1 VDCRDRRY
9 CKTYFAVDNR
19 LYAFVQF
26 DRPKIENHLL
36 TPESMKKRKSGFTLS
51 GKNLAAE
58 NRIFLYVATR
68 FFLRYNEKNG
78 GRKQMK
84 ILLTAIN
91 AKYIHSNLAVYNL
104 RAYAA
109 HYAKGMAD
117 SDTVEI
123 GEYTINNQ
131 MEDILEGIYKAKP
144 DVLMFSCYIWNIA
157 FVEEL
162 AEEFH
167 KLRPEVPVWVGGP
180 EVSYETESFLREH
193 PQITGVMIGEGE
205 KTFCELAEYYAGES
219 RRDKEKQKIQETQRT
234 GEGKSTEERSKP
246 GEIPGIAYRN
256 GDEIIFTAPREMLDL
271 SDIPFCYDKAGDFKN
286 RIIYYESSRGC
297 PFSCSYCL
305 SSIDKRLRFRNLDL
319 VKKEL
324 AFFLEQKVPQV
335 KFVDRTFN
343 CKKDHAMAIWK
354 FIAEHDNGVTNFHFE
369 IAADLITEEE
379 LELLNTLRPGLVQ
392 LEIGVQS
399 TNPQT
404 IEAIHRKMDFGKV
417 TEIVNRIA
425 KGRNIHQHLDLI
437 AGLPYEDYAS
447 FRRSFADVYA
457 LRPQQLQL
465 GFLKVL
471 RGSFMYE
478 HTKEYDCHY
487 QEREP
492 YEVLYTKWLP
502 YDDVLKLKDVEEMV
516 EVYYNSGQFV
526 HTLPMIERL
535 YENPFDFF
543 QELGDFYRAK
553 GYSEAAHNRIQ
564 RYEILLEFLR
574 DEKQQDEAFF
584 RQMMV
589 LDLYARENMKTRPHF
604 AKDPSEWKNES
615 RDFYQKEAET
625 RTLLPSYTTYDWK
638 QLQRMTHVEVFDYD
652 VLGNGEKAR
661 TVLLFDYQKRDP
673 LTGNAEMIDCSEL
686 FYA

>member
-1 VDCRDRRY
+1 MDCRDRRY

-51 GKNLAAE
+51 GKNLAAG

-205 KTFCELAEYYAGES
+205 KTFCELAEYYAGKS

-305 SSIDKRLRFRNLDL
+305 SS
-319 VKKEL
+319 
-324 AFFLEQKVPQV
+324 
-335 KFVDRTFN
+335 
-343 CKKDHAMAIWK
+343 
-354 FIAEHDNGVTNFHFE
+354 
-369 IAADLITEEE
+369 
-379 LELLNTLRPGLVQ
+379 
-392 LEIGVQS
+392 
-399 TNPQT
+399 
-404 IEAIHRKMDFGKV
+404 
-417 TEIVNRIA
+417 
-425 KGRNIHQHLDLI
+425 
-437 AGLPYEDYAS
+437 
-447 FRRSFADVYA
+447 
-457 LRPQQLQL
+457 
-465 GFLKVL
+465 
-471 RGSFMYE
+471 
-478 HTKEYDCHY
+478 
-487 QEREP
+487 
-492 YEVLYTKWLP
+492 
-502 YDDVLKLKDVEEMV
+502 VE
-516 EVYYNSGQFV
+516 
-526 HTLPMIERL
+526 
-535 YENPFDFF
+535 
-543 QELGDFYRAK
+543 
-553 GYSEAAHNRIQ
+553 
-564 RYEILLEFLR
+564 
-574 DEKQQDEAFF
+574 
-584 RQMMV
+584 
-589 LDLYARENMKTRPHF
+589 
-604 AKDPSEWKNES
+604 
-615 RDFYQKEAET
+615 
-625 RTLLPSYTTYDWK
+625 
-638 QLQRMTHVEVFDYD
+638 
-652 VLGNGEKAR
+652 
-661 TVLLFDYQKRDP
+661 
-673 LTGNAEMIDCSEL
+673 
-686 FYA
+686 

>member
-1 VDCRDRRY
+1 MDCRDRRY

-205 KTFCELAEYYAGES
+205 KTFCELAEYYAGKS

-305 SSIDKRLRFRNLDL
+305 SSIDIKIND
-319 VKKEL
+319 
-324 AFFLEQKVPQV
+324 
-335 KFVDRTFN
+335 
-343 CKKDHAMAIWK
+343 
-354 FIAEHDNGVTNFHFE
+354 
-369 IAADLITEEE
+369 
-379 LELLNTLRPGLVQ
+379 TLRKSNQRTSTLLSNNDSSRHLIHQTDFNPPFAWFHLGIFGYQRYDRIRKLHLTTVSCQ
-392 LEIGVQS
+392 LNPRIGS
-399 TNPQT
+399 
-404 IEAIHRKMDFGKV
+404 FGKPRV
-417 TEIVNRIA
+417 
-425 KGRNIHQHLDLI
+425 
-437 AGLPYEDYAS
+437 
-447 FRRSFADVYA
+447 RRS
-457 LRPQQLQL
+457 
-465 GFLKVL
+465 
-471 RGSFMYE
+471 
-478 HTKEYDCHY
+478 
-487 QEREP
+487 
-492 YEVLYTKWLP
+492 
-502 YDDVLKLKDVEEMV
+502 
-516 EVYYNSGQFV
+516 
-526 HTLPMIERL
+526 
-535 YENPFDFF
+535 
-543 QELGDFYRAK
+543 
-553 GYSEAAHNRIQ
+553 
-564 RYEILLEFLR
+564 
-574 DEKQQDEAFF
+574 
-584 RQMMV
+584 
-589 LDLYARENMKTRPHF
+589 
-604 AKDPSEWKNES
+604 
-615 RDFYQKEAET
+615 
-625 RTLLPSYTTYDWK
+625 
-638 QLQRMTHVEVFDYD
+638 
-652 VLGNGEKAR
+652 
-661 TVLLFDYQKRDP
+661 
-673 LTGNAEMIDCSEL
+673 
-686 FYA
+686 

>member
-1 VDCRDRRY
+1 MDCRDRRY

-26 DRPKIENHLL
+26 DRPKIENHFL

-219 RRDKEKQKIQETQRT
+219 RRDKEKQKIQETQIT

-305 SSIDKRLRFRNLDL
+305 SSVEKQLRFRDAEL

-324 AFFLEQKVPQV
+324 QFFIDREVPQV

-343 CKKDHAMAIWK
+343 CNHAHAREIWSYIK
-354 FIAEHDNGVTNFHFE
+354 EHDNGITNFHFE
-369 IAADLITEEE
+369 ISADLLREEE
-379 LELLNTLRPGLVQ
+379 LALIGTMRPGLIQ
-392 LEIGVQS
+392 LRSVCSRRTG
-399 TNPQT
+399 
-404 IEAIHRKMDFGKV
+404 
-417 TEIVNRIA
+417 
-425 KGRNIHQHLDLI
+425 
-437 AGLPYEDYAS
+437 
-447 FRRSFADVYA
+447 RRS
-457 LRPQQLQL
+457 
-465 GFLKVL
+465 
-471 RGSFMYE
+471 
-478 HTKEYDCHY
+478 
-487 QEREP
+487 ERSTAP
-492 YEVLYTKWLP
+492 
-502 YDDVLKLKDVEEMV
+502 
-516 EVYYNSGQFV
+516 
-526 HTLPMIERL
+526 
-535 YENPFDFF
+535 
-543 QELGDFYRAK
+543 
-553 GYSEAAHNRIQ
+553 
-564 RYEILLEFLR
+564 
-574 DEKQQDEAFF
+574 
-584 RQMMV
+584 
-589 LDLYARENMKTRPHF
+589 
-604 AKDPSEWKNES
+604 
-615 RDFYQKEAET
+615 
-625 RTLLPSYTTYDWK
+625 
-638 QLQRMTHVEVFDYD
+638 
-652 VLGNGEKAR
+652 
-661 TVLLFDYQKRDP
+661 
-673 LTGNAEMIDCSEL
+673 CS
-686 FYA
+686 

>member
-1 VDCRDRRY
+1 MDCRDRRY

-26 DRPKIENHLL
+26 DRPKIENHFL

-219 RRDKEKQKIQETQRT
+219 RRDKEKQKIQETQIT

-256 GDEIIFTAPREMLDL
+256 GDEIIFTRDTHGPDYLSTPEGRKLPVEHCLKGTPGWELAPGLWEPGEK
-271 SDIPFCYDKAGDFKN
+271 I
-286 RIIYYESSRGC
+286 
-297 PFSCSYCL
+297 
-305 SSIDKRLRFRNLDL
+305 IDKPTFGYTGWGDMEFEKIEL
-319 VKKEL
+319 VGLCTDICVVSNALILKAKYPE
-324 AFFLEQKVPQV
+324 AIIS
-335 KFVDRTFN
+335 VDVS
-343 CKKDHAMAIWK
+343 CCD
-354 FIAEHDNGVTNFHFE
+354 GVTPE
-369 IAADLITEEE
+369 KQAAA
-379 LELLNTLRPGLVQ
+379 LETMKSCQ
-392 LEIGVQS
+392 I
-399 TNPQT
+399 
-404 IEAIHRKMDFGKV
+404 
-417 TEIVNRIA
+417 
-425 KGRNIHQHLDLI
+425 
-437 AGLPYEDYAS
+437 
-447 FRRSFADVYA
+447 DVY
-457 LRPQQLQL
+457 R
-465 GFLKVL
+465 
-471 RGSFMYE
+471 
-478 HTKEYDCHY
+478 
-487 QEREP
+487 QE
-492 YEVLYTKWLP
+492 
-502 YDDVLKLKDVEEMV
+502 
-516 EVYYNSGQFV
+516 Q
-526 HTLPMIERL
+526 
-535 YENPFDFF
+535 
-543 QELGDFYRAK
+543 
-553 GYSEAAHNRIQ
+553 
-564 RYEILLEFLR
+564 
-574 DEKQQDEAFF
+574 
-584 RQMMV
+584 
-589 LDLYARENMKTRPHF
+589 
-604 AKDPSEWKNES
+604 
-615 RDFYQKEAET
+615 
-625 RTLLPSYTTYDWK
+625 
-638 QLQRMTHVEVFDYD
+638 
-652 VLGNGEKAR
+652 
-661 TVLLFDYQKRDP
+661 
-673 LTGNAEMIDCSEL
+673 
-686 FYA
+686 